1 MWMVSGVGKEKK
13 GGKEKFTE
21 VLIPT
26 SLFEKIRERI
36 KGTGFS
42 SVSGYVTYVLR
53 EVLSEEEEEE
63 VFSKEDEE
71 KIKARLK
78 ALGYIE

>member
-1 MWMVSGVGKEKK
+1 MDGVGVGKERKRE
-13 GGKEKFTE
+13 KEKFTE

-26 SLFEKIRERI
+26 SLFEKVRERI

>member
-1 MWMVSGVGKEKK
+1 
-13 GGKEKFTE
+13 
-21 VLIPT
+21 
-26 SLFEKIRERI
+26 I

-63 VFSKEDEE
+63 KEVFSKEDEE

>member
-1 MWMVSGVGKEKK
+1 MDDGRLGEEKRRK
-13 GGKEKFTE
+13 KEKFIE

-53 EVLSEEEEEE
+53 EVLSEEEEGKE
-63 VFSKEDEE
+63 FSKEDEE
-71 KIKARLK
+71 KIKARLR
-78 ALGYIE
+78 ALGYID

>member
-1 MWMVSGVGKEKK
+1 MGLGEEKRRK
-13 GGKEKFTE
+13 KEKFIE

-26 SLFEKIRERI
+26 SLFEKIKERI

-53 EVLSEEEEEE
+53 EVLSEEEEGKE
-63 VFSKEDEE
+63 FSKEDEE
-71 KIKARLK
+71 KIKARLR
-78 ALGYIE
+78 ALGYID

>member
-1 MWMVSGVGKEKK
+1 MGKERKRE
-13 GGKEKFTE
+13 KEKFTE

-26 SLFEKIRERI
+26 SLFEKVRERI

>member
-1 MWMVSGVGKEKK
+1 MGLGKEKRRK
-13 GGKEKFTE
+13 KEFTE

-63 VFSKEDEE
+63 VFSKEEEE

>member
-1 MWMVSGVGKEKK
+1 VGKERKRE
-13 GGKEKFTE
+13 KEKFTE

-26 SLFEKIRERI
+26 SLFEKVRERI

-53 EVLSEEEEEE
+53 EVLSEEEEEGKE
-63 VFSKEDEE
+63 FSKEDEE

>member
-1 MWMVSGVGKEKK
+1 VGVGKERKRE
-13 GGKEKFTE
+13 KEKFTE

>member
-1 MWMVSGVGKEKK
+1 MLR
-13 GGKEKFTE
+13 
-21 VLIPT
+21 LIPM
-26 SLFEKIRERI
+26 SLFEKIKERL
-36 KGTGFS
+36 KGTGS
-42 SVSGYVTYVLR
+42 YSVSDYVTYVLK
-53 EVLSEEEEEE
+53 EVLSEEE

>member
-1 MWMVSGVGKEKK
+1 VGKQRKQE
-13 GGKEKFTE
+13 KEKFTE

-42 SVSGYVTYVLR
+42 SVSGYVTYVLK

>member
-1 MWMVSGVGKEKK
+1 MGLGKEKRRK
-13 GGKEKFTE
+13 KEFTE

-26 SLFEKIRERI
+26 SLFEKIKERI
-36 KGTGFS
+36 KGTDFS
-42 SVSGYVTYVLR
+42 SVSGYVTYVLK
-53 EVLSEEEEEE
+53 EVLSEEEEEKE

>member
-1 MWMVSGVGKEKK
+1 MDDGRLGEEKRRK
-13 GGKEKFTE
+13 KEKFIE

-26 SLFEKIRERI
+26 SLFEKIKERI

-53 EVLSEEEEEE
+53 EVLSEEEEGKE
-63 VFSKEDEE
+63 FSKEDEE
-71 KIKARLK
+71 KIKARLR
-78 ALGYIE
+78 ALGYID